1 MTLSCYSLMGEES
14 LLIKTDSS
22 TGLVWEETQGA
33 GVTLSVFPLGYFG
46 SFGFCRPDILP
57 LR

>member
-22 TGLVWEETQGA
+22 TELVWGGDPSI
-33 GVTLSVFPLGYFG
+33 GVMLGV
-46 SFGFCRPDILP
+46 SSWVPRVL
-57 LR
+57 